1 LSGQTKPEFDTIL
14 RVLAALGVQL
24 SATTKVA

>member
-1 LSGQTKPEFDTIL
+1 LSGETKPEFETIV

-24 SATTKVA
+24 AAKPSAA